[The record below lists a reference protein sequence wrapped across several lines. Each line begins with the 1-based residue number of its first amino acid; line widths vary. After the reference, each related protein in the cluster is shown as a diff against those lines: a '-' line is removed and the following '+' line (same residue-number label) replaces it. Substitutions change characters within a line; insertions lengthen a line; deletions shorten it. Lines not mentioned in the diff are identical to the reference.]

1 MINNFESEMAISSLL
16 SLKTGYIKKNNYAK
30 RFKKIR
36 LSSSAEIKIRISN
49 DEILI
54 VEIMKVSNAIVDT
67 FNNGNT
73 VYFLGNGAVPLMHNA
88 LQQNFSGDFTSI
100 ETPLHCNSSFL
111 TAVAND
117 YGYDNVY
124 SRLIDGVGESG
135 KYTCWHFY
143 FRKFY

>member
-16 SLKTGYIKKNNYAK
+16 SLKIGYIKKNNYAK
-30 RFKKIR
+30 RFKKIL

-54 VEIMKVSNAIVDT
+54 VEIMKVSNEIVDT

-73 VYFLGNGAVPLMHNA
+73 VYFMGNGAVLLMHNA

-100 ETPLHCNSSFL
+100 ETPYPQRHCIVIHPF
-111 TAVAND
+111 
-117 YGYDNVY
+117 
-124 SRLIDGVGESG
+124 
-135 KYTCWHFY
+135 
-143 FRKFY
+143 